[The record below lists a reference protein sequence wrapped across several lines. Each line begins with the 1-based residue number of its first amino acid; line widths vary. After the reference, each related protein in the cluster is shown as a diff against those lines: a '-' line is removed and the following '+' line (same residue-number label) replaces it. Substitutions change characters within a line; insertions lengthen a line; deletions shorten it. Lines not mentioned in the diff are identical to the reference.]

1 MPTLGQVMRS
11 EIGEDRFRTSD
22 AFALRE
28 ERVTAMKLATG
39 APCAGHG
46 AMFAPWPGP
55 ETDVRALV
63 PARERPGGR
72 SRRRRERC
80 APTAPARSRPRV
92 MLNPFD
98 RAAPTNAA
106 GRHIVMLNPSDRSA
120 PANAAGR
127 HIVMLNPSDRSAPAN
142 AAGKHI
148 PEPAS

>member
-55 ETDVRALV
+55 ETDVERWYLLESGRAV
-63 PARERPGGR
+63 GVAGAG
-72 SRRRRERC
+72 SD
-80 APTAPARSRPRV
+80 APRLR
-92 MLNPFD
+92 LCE
-98 RAAPTNAA
+98 A
-106 GRHIVMLNPSDRSA
+106 GSA
-120 PANAAGR
+120 
-127 HIVMLNPSDRSAPAN
+127 SC
-142 AAGKHI
+142 
-148 PEPAS
+148 